1 MIYSVAMVA
10 VVAVVAEACV
20 ENARVGAEETR
31 LQRHCF
37 SCGSVGVGSWMRGRV
52 VDGLR
57 ICVSKE
63 GSPSLPY
70 NLIETCV
77 HRFDVL

>member
-1 MIYSVAMVA
+1 MTVVA

-31 LQRHCF
+31 LQRLCF
-37 SCGSVGVGSWMRGRV
+37 SCGSVGVGSWMRGRTGRRV

-63 GSPSLPY
+63 GSPSLP
-70 NLIETCV
+70 IQ
-77 HRFDVL
+77 FD

>member
-1 MIYSVAMVA
+1 
-10 VVAVVAEACV
+10 
-20 ENARVGAEETR
+20 
-31 LQRHCF
+31 
-37 SCGSVGVGSWMRGRV
+37 VGSWMRGRV